1 MEQEIYEFS
10 VLMGLVDFVPVVLFL
25 ISLVLMQRDLYNK
38 MPKYAFAC
46 FAAGTINVLIAGFL
60 KALWKTL
67 FAAGVCDF
75 QVLNTMFLPTQ
86 SLGFLLAGL
95 GIILMFTGRKKA
107 ALAVAAP
114 TVFKGTVVFISM
126 MVLGLGAICA
136 CLGVLAARLKKKSLI
151 PVFALCFVVYMGMG
165 YLGSRG
171 DNSAAANWI
180 EQGVNTLGQVLLLW
194 GVLGLH
200 KAGLRDYQL

>member
-1 MEQEIYEFS
+1 MEEVYEFS
-10 VLMGLVDFVPVVLFL
+10 VLMGLADFVPVILFL

-46 FAAGTINVLIAGFL
+46 FAAGTINVFTAGFL

-67 FAAGVCDF
+67 YAAGVCDF

-95 GIILMFTGRKKA
+95 GIILMFTGRKSTALSA
-107 ALAVAAP
+107 AVP

-126 MVLGLGAICA
+126 MVLGLGTICA
-136 CLGVLAARLKKKSLI
+136 CLSVLAARMKKKGLI
-151 PVFALCFVVYMGMG
+151 PIFVLCFFVYMAMG

-171 DNSAAANWI
+171 ENSAAANWI
-180 EQGVNTLGQVLLLW
+180 EQGVNTLGQALLLW

-200 KAGLRDYQL
+200 KAGLRNYKL